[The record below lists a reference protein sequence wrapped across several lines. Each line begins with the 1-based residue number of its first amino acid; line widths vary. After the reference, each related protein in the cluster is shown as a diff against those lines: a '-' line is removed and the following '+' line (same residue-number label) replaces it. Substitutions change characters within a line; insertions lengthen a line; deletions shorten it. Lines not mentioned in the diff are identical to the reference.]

1 MTALIIFGCFIL
13 VGLVV
18 FQMSKINEMIKR
30 IKGEEAALEQSNNNT
45 AWALLAFMIVFLV
58 ATVYSAYHYKN
69 FMLGYGPLLPASE
82 HASYIYGL
90 FNVTLWATGIVFIIT
105 HILLF
110 YFAWKYKYTKGAKA
124 LYMPHDNKL
133 EVIWT
138 AAPAVVMAYLVING
152 LVVWNKVM
160 SDVVPNDNHIE
171 IEATGMQFAW
181 ILRYPGL
188 DGKLGTRDFKLITAT
203 NDLGQDWNDPKNQ
216 DDFKPDEIVL
226 PKGRKVRVRITSR
239 DVLHSFYLPHFKVK
253 MDAVPGLPTYFVFT
267 PTITSE
273 EYKMNL
279 KKYPEWNVPADPAD
293 PTGKKKW
300 ETFTFELACAELC
313 GSSHFAMRRPVR
325 VVTSEQYDA
334 WVKAQGS
341 YYMANVR
348 ENADDPNKGKVIPMD
363 AKFKKEDAAE
373 KPAGEVTD
381 STKSEVKVQ

>member
-1 MTALIIFGCFIL
+1 MTALVIFGCFLL

-45 AWALLAFMIVFLV
+45 AWALLAFMVVFLF
-58 ATVYSAYHYKN
+58 ASIYSAYHYKN
-69 FMLGYGPLLPASE
+69 FMLGYGPFVSASE
-82 HASYIYGL
+82 HGGYIEDL
-90 FNVTLWATGIVFIIT
+90 FNVTLIATGIVFVIT

-110 YFAWKYKYTKGAKA
+110 YFAWRYKYKKGAKA

-160 SDVVPNDNHIE
+160 ADVAPNEDHIE
-171 IEATGMQFAW
+171 VEVTGMQFAW

-188 DGKLGTRDFKLITAT
+188 DGKLGTRDFKGITAT
-203 NDLGQDWNDPKNQ
+203 NDLGQDWNDPKNW

-226 PKGRKVRVRITSR
+226 PKGKKVRVRINSR

-267 PTITSE
+267 PTLTTE
-273 EYKMNL
+273 EYKNNL

-293 PTGKKKW
+293 PQGKKRW
-300 ETFTFELACAELC
+300 EAFTFELACAELC
-313 GSSHFAMRRPVR
+313 GDSHFAMRRAVR
-325 VVTSEQYDA
+325 VVSPEQYDA
-334 WVKAQGS
+334 WVKGQAS

-348 ENADDPNKGKVIPMD
+348 GNEDDPNKGKVISIDSSVKKDTSAQKAIPAPADSTGTED
-363 AKFKKEDAAE
+363 AK
-373 KPAGEVTD
+373 
-381 STKSEVKVQ
+381 

>member
-1 MTALIIFGCFIL
+1 MTALVILGCFLL

-18 FQMSKINEMIKR
+18 FQMAKINEMIKR

-45 AWALLAFMIVFLV
+45 AWALLAFMVVFLI
-58 ATVYSAYHYKN
+58 ATIYSAFHYQN
-69 FMLGYGPLLPASE
+69 FMLGYGPLVPASE
-82 HASYIYGL
+82 HAKYIDQL
-90 FNVTLWATGIVFIIT
+90 FNVTLVATGIVFVIT

-110 YFAWKYKYTKGAKA
+110 YFAWRYKYKKGAKA

-160 SDVVPNDNHIE
+160 ADVVPNDNHIE

-181 ILRYPGL
+181 ILRYPGV
-188 DGKLGTRDFKLITAT
+188 DGKLGTRDFKLTSAT
-203 NDLGQDWNDPKNQ
+203 NDLGQDWNDPKNW

-267 PTITSE
+267 PTLTTE
-273 EYKMNL
+273 EYKNNL

-293 PTGKKKW
+293 PQGKKKW
-300 ETFTFELACAELC
+300 EAFTFELACAELC
-313 GSSHFAMRRPVR
+313 GDSHFAMRRAVR
-325 VVTSEQYDA
+325 IVSPEQYDA
-334 WVKAQGS
+334 WVKGQSS

-348 ENADDPNKGKVIPMD
+348 GKEDDPNKGKVISIDATVKKDTAAQKAVPAPADTTKTED
-363 AKFKKEDAAE
+363 AK
-373 KPAGEVTD
+373 
-381 STKSEVKVQ
+381 

>member
-1 MTALIIFGCFIL
+1 M
-13 VGLVV
+13 
-18 FQMSKINEMIKR
+18 
-30 IKGEEAALEQSNNNT
+30 
-45 AWALLAFMIVFLV
+45 
-58 ATVYSAYHYKN
+58 
-69 FMLGYGPLLPASE
+69 
-82 HASYIYGL
+82 
-90 FNVTLWATGIVFIIT
+90 
-105 HILLF
+105 
-110 YFAWKYKYTKGAKA
+110 
-124 LYMPHDNKL
+124 
-133 EVIWT
+133 
-138 AAPAVVMAYLVING
+138 
-152 LVVWNKVM
+152 
-160 SDVVPNDNHIE
+160 
-171 IEATGMQFAW
+171 
-181 ILRYPGL
+181 
-188 DGKLGTRDFKLITAT
+188 
-203 NDLGQDWNDPKNQ
+203 
-216 DDFKPDEIVL
+216 L

-363 AKFKKEDAAE
+363 SKFKKEDAAE

>member
-1 MTALIIFGCFIL
+1 MIALIIFGCLIL

-45 AWALLAFMIVFLV
+45 GWALIAFMIVFL
-58 ATVYSAYHYKN
+58 AGTIYSAYYYKN
-69 FMLGYGPLLPASE
+69 YMLGYGPLLPASE
-82 HASYIYGL
+82 HAGFIDGL
-90 FNVTLWATGIVFIIT
+90 FNVTLWATGIVFVIT

-110 YFAWKYKYTKGAKA
+110 YFAWKYKYKKGAKA

-160 SDVVPNDNHIE
+160 ADVVPNDNHIE

-188 DGKLGTRDFKLITAT
+188 DGKLGTRDFKLTSAT
-203 NDLGQDWNDPKNQ
+203 NDLGQDWNDPKNW

-239 DVLHSFYLPHFKVK
+239 DVLHSFYLPHHKVK

-267 PTITSE
+267 PTMTTE
-273 EYKMNL
+273 EYKNNL
-279 KKYPEWNVPADPAD
+279 RKYPEWNVPADPAD
-293 PTGKKKW
+293 PGGKKKW
-300 ETFTFELACAELC
+300 EAFTFELACAELC
-313 GSSHFAMRRPVR
+313 GDSHFAMRRAVK
-325 VVTSEQYDA
+325 VVTPAQYDA
-334 WVKAQGS
+334 WNKAQAS

-348 ENADDPNKGKVIPMD
+348 GKEDDPLKGKVIPMD
-363 AKFKKEDAAE
+363 AKVKK
-373 KPAGEVTD
+373 D
-381 STKSEVKVQ
+381 STSPSTVPAKADTGKVEVKVQ